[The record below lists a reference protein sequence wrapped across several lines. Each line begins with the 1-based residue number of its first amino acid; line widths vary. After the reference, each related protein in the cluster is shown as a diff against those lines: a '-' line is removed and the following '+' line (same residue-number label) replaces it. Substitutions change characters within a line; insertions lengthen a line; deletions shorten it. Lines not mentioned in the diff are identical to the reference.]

1 MKKSYKEYLN
11 AITTFIFDVDGVM
24 TNGELFIDNE
34 GNLLRTMNVKDGYAI
49 KVALKAGYHV
59 AIITGG
65 QNVPVKNRLEKL
77 GIKDVF
83 LGVHNKIECYENY
96 LKENSIKPEQVLYM
110 GDDLPDIP
118 VMKLV
123 GLPSCPQD
131 AVAEVKAASLYIS
144 HKEGGKACVRDVIEQ
159 VMKVHGKWPTTDE
172 LSVTSA

>member
-11 AITTFIFDVDGVM
+11 AITTFIFDVDGVL
-24 TNGELFIDNE
+24 TNGELFIDND
-34 GNLLRTMNVKDGYAI
+34 GNLLRTMNVKDGYAMKI
-49 KVALKAGYHV
+49 ALNAGYHV

-65 QNVPVKNRLEKL
+65 NNDAVKNRLVAL

-83 LGVHNKIECYENY
+83 LGVHNKIKCYEDY
-96 LKENSIKPEQVLYM
+96 LKVNDINSTQVLYM

-123 GLPSCPQD
+123 GLAACPQD
-131 AVAEVKAASLYIS
+131 AVAEVKGVSQYIS

-172 LSVTSA
+172 LSITSA